1 MPPIDGLMTP
11 PDSPDKPAGR
21 GQDLHPTLD
30 ARSPRLLPAFDV
42 RKGAL
47 LKADVLQAPVVN
59 HPVRVMR
66 VNMGPFALDIVNAG
80 GSVPTV
86 QDLVYSFMRALSATP
101 ASPQEVAAAV
111 QMGLAHPS
119 LPRQGVSR
127 GMLLDLKPFFGGF
140 TLRAIQ
146 HGMAVV
152 DCHLRAR
159 P

>member
-1 MPPIDGLMTP
+1 MTP

-30 ARSPRLLPAFDV
+30 ARSPRLLPGFDV

-47 LKADVLQAPVVN
+47 LKADVLQAHVVN
-59 HPVRVMR
+59 HPVRVVR

-80 GSVPTV
+80 GSAPTV
-86 QDLVYSFMRALSATP
+86 QDLVYGFMRALSATP
-101 ASPQEVAAAV
+101 ASAQEVAAAV

-119 LPRQGVSR
+119 LPQAQQGVSR

-140 TLRAIQ
+140 TLRTIQ
-146 HGMAVV
+146 HGVAVV